1 LEFLTAK
8 QFAEKLGVTPRR
20 VQDMCR
26 QGAIKGV
33 VRHGREWLIPLT
45 AIEKKE
51 KNGASVE
58 EKHPEAEKSVQATE
72 KIFNGILDSYKK
84 PGSAAEILLSLSHD
98 ETQYDIFASQLAFYR
113 GDYKTALTLAMKY
126 IDDKET
132 DINIRV
138 AVGMQL
144 TLASLF
150 IGDYKVWRKGFDY
163 IKATDCNNEYEK
175 HALEFWCA
183 TAISSA
189 SDEET
194 FPDWFRRGDFTRLP
208 PNHYPIASYNYVKHL
223 YHACGRIKNK
233 EKTFELLRAMPYVI
247 EPLISYACSSGAVI
261 VEIYL
266 RLVCALAYHLNGN
279 DAVAIPHLDRAIDLA
294 LPDKLYTPL
303 AEYRRR
309 FGFLMDDRVALRS
322 ADALADIKS
331 VSKTLIDGW
340 TAIHNEMLGKRVSS
354 NLSVRE
360 WQAARL
366 AAYGLQNKEIADI
379 MGVTVNA
386 VKQSLRMAM
395 DKTGCESRDEL
406 SQYI

>member
-1 LEFLTAK
+1 MEFLTAK

-26 QGAIKGV
+26 QGAIAGV
-33 VRHGREWLIPLT
+33 VRHGREWLIPAT

-51 KNGASVE
+51 KSNASVE
-58 EKHPEAEKSVQATE
+58 EKQVKAEKSVQASK

-84 PGSAAEILLSLSHD
+84 PGSAADILLSLSHD

-113 GDYKTALTLAMKY
+113 GDHKTALSLALKH
-126 IDDKET
+126 IDDNET
-132 DINIRV
+132 DINVRI

-144 TLASLF
+144 TLSSLF

-163 IKATDCNNEYEK
+163 LKATECNNDYEK

-183 TAISSA
+183 TVIISA
-189 SDEET
+189 SEEET
-194 FPDWFRRGDFTRLP
+194 FPDWFCRGDFTRLP

-223 YHACGRIKNK
+223 YHACGRLKDK
-233 EKTFELLRAMPYVI
+233 DKTFELLRAMPYTI
-247 EPLISYACSSGAVI
+247 EPLISYVCVFGSVI

-266 RLVCALAYHLNGN
+266 RLVCALAYHLTGN

-294 LPDKLYTPL
+294 LPDKLFTPL

-309 FGFLMDDRVALRS
+309 FGFLMDDRLSVKS
-322 ADALADIKS
+322 TEALANVKS

-340 TAIHNEMLGKRVSS
+340 TAIHNEMLGKRVVN

-360 WQAARL
+360 WQASRL
-366 AAYGLQNKEIADI
+366 ASYGLQNKEIADI

-386 VKQSLRMAM
+386 VKQALRMAM
-395 DKTGCESRDEL
+395 DKTGCDSRDEL
-406 SQYI
+406 YQYI